1 MNTRIKDIACC
12 ERPYEKAKEYGISS
26 LSDAELLSI
35 IIRTGTRQYSSIDV
49 SNMVLN
55 AHPVHKG
62 LVGLN
67 YLKRNEL
74 INLPG
79 IGDTKATE
87 LLAVAELS
95 GRINQAIARE
105 AMVVDNVETIAAYYM
120 EKCRFLTR
128 EKTFLVLLGAGNKL
142 IYEICLSEGTINS
155 AHLSP
160 REIYIEAFNHG
171 AVNIILI
178 HNHPSG
184 DVTPS
189 TEDIVTTK
197 QIVAAGNIVGI
208 HLLDHIIVGHDT
220 YFSMFERGILNEVR

>member
-87 LLAVAELS
+87 LLAVALCHEIDHLS
-95 GRINQAIARE
+95 GILFTDKADGLMTSEQLE
-105 AMVVDNVETIAAYYM
+105 
-120 EKCRFLTR
+120 EKGR
-128 EKTFLVLLGAGNKL
+128 
-142 IYEICLSEGTINS
+142 
-155 AHLSP
+155 
-160 REIYIEAFNHG
+160 
-171 AVNIILI
+171 
-178 HNHPSG
+178 
-184 DVTPS
+184 
-189 TEDIVTTK
+189 
-197 QIVAAGNIVGI
+197 
-208 HLLDHIIVGHDT
+208 
-220 YFSMFERGILNEVR
+220 